1 MGCSSVDSGAADMR
15 TIVGAPPRRGGA
27 GGRSDAAAGRL
38 PDCAA
43 MQALL
48 DRRLIVVTGKGGVGK
63 STIAAALGTLA
74 AGAGRR
80 TTIVEVGGQSRM
92 AELFGRRASEPGEE
106 TRLRAGLSAL
116 TIDPDQALLDWV
128 QELGGRVSSRVL
140 ASSGTFQYFAAAAPG
155 AREIVTM
162 IKIWRLAGGRRSGR
176 SGGDLVIVDA
186 PATGHALGMLR
197 SPETFGR
204 IARVGP
210 IVRDT
215 SHVRELLADP
225 ARSAYVAVAQGTE
238 MAVTETLEL
247 QDGLEAA
254 VGRGLDAV
262 VLNALLPRRFSADE
276 LALLDAQAGAETNGS
291 GVPAAAARAARQVHA
306 RASYQHGQVT
316 RLRRRGLEVLPV
328 PFVWTAALDLDALE
342 QIALRLAH
350 GMERAGAGAS

>member
-1 MGCSSVDSGAADMR
+1 MR
-15 TIVGAPPRRGGA
+15 
-27 GGRSDAAAGRL
+27 
-38 PDCAA
+38 
-43 MQALL
+43 ALL

-74 AGAGRR
+74 ADAGRR
-80 TTIVEVGGQSRM
+80 TTIVELGGQSRM
-92 AELFGRRASEPGEE
+92 AELFGRRAGEPGEDV
-106 TRLRAGLSAL
+106 RLREGLWAL
-116 TIDPDQALLDWV
+116 SIDPDRALLEWV

-162 IKIWRLAGGRRSGR
+162 IKIWRLAGGRRSSRRGR
-176 SGGDLVIVDA
+176 DLVILDA
-186 PATGHALGMLR
+186 QATGHALGMLR

-215 SHVRELLADP
+215 SHVRDLLADP

-247 QDGLEAA
+247 QQGLEAA
-254 VGRGLDAV
+254 VGRELDAV
-262 VLNALLPRRFSADE
+262 VVNALLPRRFSAEE
-276 LALLDAQAGAETNGS
+276 LALLDAQSDAGANGS
-291 GVPAAAARAARQVHA
+291 GVPAAAARAAREVHA

-316 RLRRRGLEVLPV
+316 RLRRRGLHVLPV
-328 PFVWTAALDLDALE
+328 PFMWTPALDTGALE
-342 QIALRLAH
+342 QIASRLAQ
-350 GMERAGAGAS
+350 GIERAGAPR